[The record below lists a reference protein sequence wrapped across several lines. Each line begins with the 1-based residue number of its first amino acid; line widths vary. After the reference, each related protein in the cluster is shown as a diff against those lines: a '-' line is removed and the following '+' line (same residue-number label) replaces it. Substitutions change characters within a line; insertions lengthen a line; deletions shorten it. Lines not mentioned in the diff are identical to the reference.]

1 MMKSGELSYS
11 LPSFLYDTGF
21 FLFCLRGE
29 EGWFYETK
37 KLKKRNSKR
46 NVNSWVFLSDFDGVG
61 GLSDYS

>member
-1 MMKSGELSYS
+1 MVKSGELSYS

-37 KLKKRNSKR
+37 KLKKLKLQEECSLLSLSK
-46 NVNSWVFLSDFDGVG
+46 
-61 GLSDYS
+61 